1 MRAGDRMPVR
11 QRFPVSMRTDFAI
24 EPDPQAR
31 LIYVGQDRAGHWL
44 VQDSA
49 GQLEGRFIS
58 RGAAMR
64 YAVEEAEIYHASVA
78 VAEKALTPLVSFDP
92 VAADAPMLSRAA

>member
-1 MRAGDRMPVR
+1 M
-11 QRFPVSMRTDFAI
+11 SIRTDFPI
-24 EPDPQAR
+24 EPDPHTR

-78 VAEKALTPLVSFDP
+78 VADTALTPLVSFDP
-92 VAADAPMLSRAA
+92 VATDAPALSCAA

>member
-11 QRFPVSMRTDFAI
+11 QRFPVSMRNDFAI

-78 VAEKALTPLVSFDP
+78 VAEKALIPLVSFDP

>member
-1 MRAGDRMPVR
+1 
-11 QRFPVSMRTDFAI
+11 MRTDFPN
-24 EPDPQAR
+24 EPDGQSS

-49 GQLEGRFIS
+49 RQLEGRFIS

-78 VAEKALTPLVSFDP
+78 VADTALTPLVSFDP
-92 VAADAPMLSRAA
+92 VATDAPVLSCAA

>member
-1 MRAGDRMPVR
+1 
-11 QRFPVSMRTDFAI
+11 MRTDFPI
-24 EPDPQAR
+24 EPDPQARLIPDPQPR

-64 YAVEEAEIYHASVA
+64 YAVEEAEIYHARVA
-78 VAEKALTPLVSFDP
+78 VADTALTPLVSFDP
-92 VAADAPMLSRAA
+92 VAADAPVLSRAA

>member
-1 MRAGDRMPVR
+1 
-11 QRFPVSMRTDFAI
+11 MRTDFPI
-24 EPDPQAR
+24 EPDPQARLIPDPQLRLIPDPQPR

-78 VAEKALTPLVSFDP
+78 VADKALTPLVSFDP
-92 VAADAPMLSRAA
+92 VAADAPVLSRAA

>member
-1 MRAGDRMPVR
+1 MRAGDRTPDR
-11 QRFPVSMRTDFAI
+11 QRFPVSMCTDFPI
-24 EPDPQAR
+24 DPDRQAR

-58 RGAAMR
+58 RGDANKMPRPAR
-64 YAVEEAEIYHASVA
+64 GLATDRGER
-78 VAEKALTPLVSFDP
+78 PLEGTLGRGV
-92 VAADAPMLSRAA
+92 